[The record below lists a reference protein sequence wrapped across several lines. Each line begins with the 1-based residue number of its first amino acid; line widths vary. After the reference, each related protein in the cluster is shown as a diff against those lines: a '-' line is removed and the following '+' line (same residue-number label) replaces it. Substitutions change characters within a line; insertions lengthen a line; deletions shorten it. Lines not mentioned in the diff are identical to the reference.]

1 MGILCWMRDK
11 TGRDMIRNDN
21 IRERVGVVPMVE
33 RNYVVSL
40 LKRMDKMD
48 DSQVTRVVEEASKN
62 YKNNHVVD
70 TI

>member
-1 MGILCWMRDK
+1 MRDK